1 MKTGLEDFVR
11 EYLIRLIHDI
21 EVRIVSMEAKLNS
34 IESQLRRIDEDMRK
48 ILERPEKR
56 RWLP

>member
-1 MKTGLEDFVR
+1 MKRGLEDFMR
-11 EYLIRLIHDI
+11 DYLIRLIHDI
-21 EVRIVSMEAKLNS
+21 EVRIISLEARLNS
-34 IESQLRRIDEDMRK
+34 IENQLRQIDDGMRK

>member
-1 MKTGLEDFVR
+1 MKRDLEDFVR
-11 EYLIRLIHDI
+11 DYLIRLIHDI
-21 EVRIVSMEAKLNS
+21 EVRIISLEGKLNS
-34 IESQLRRIDEDMRK
+34 IENQLKQIDDDMRK

>member
-1 MKTGLEDFVR
+1 MKRGLEDFVR
-11 EYLIRLIHDI
+11 DYLIRLIHDI
-21 EVRIVSMEAKLNS
+21 EVRIISLEAKLNS
-34 IESQLRRIDEDMRK
+34 IENQLKQIDDDMRK

>member
-1 MKTGLEDFVR
+1 MRD
-11 EYLIRLIHDI
+11 YLIRLIHDI
-21 EVRIVSMEAKLNS
+21 EARIISMEAKLNS
-34 IESQLRRIDEDMRK
+34 IENQLRQIDDGMRK

>member
-1 MKTGLEDFVR
+1 MRD
-11 EYLIRLIHDI
+11 YLIRLIHDI
-21 EVRIVSMEAKLNS
+21 EVRIISLEGKLNS
-34 IESQLRRIDEDMRK
+34 IENQLKQIDDDMRK

>member
-1 MKTGLEDFVR
+1 LKKGLEDFMR
-11 EYLIRLIHDI
+11 DYLIRLIHDI
-21 EVRIVSMEAKLNS
+21 EARIISMEAKLNS
-34 IESQLRRIDEDMRK
+34 IENQLRQIDDGMRK